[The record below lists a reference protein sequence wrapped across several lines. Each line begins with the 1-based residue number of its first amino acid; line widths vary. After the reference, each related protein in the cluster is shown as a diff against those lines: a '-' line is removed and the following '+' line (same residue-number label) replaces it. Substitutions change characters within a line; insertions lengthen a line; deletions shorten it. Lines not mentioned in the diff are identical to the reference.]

1 MGIWRPLLL
10 LLTALLVPLAH
21 AEPGTSSSG
30 DSSSNGSGEGAAGFG
45 RWETLLRDCRVQG
58 QTEGCIRLRL
68 DQTIEGLLRVRF
80 ISSAEG
86 GRYASQELIFAGL
99 LLKQDQPMQCQQG
112 QCTPQWP
119 MRLQVHGVS
128 ERQFNPRGLAAQ
140 MPSIRLAQGSCS
152 LGPTRL
158 QCQAK
163 GRSGER
169 WSASGDL
176 SGFQPASATR
186 SEGS

>member
-1 MGIWRPLLL
+1 MGARATLWILMLG
-10 LLTALLVPLAH
+10 ALLPALAH
-21 AEPGTSSSG
+21 ANTEPGT
-30 DSSSNGSGEGAAGFG
+30 NSGEGFG
-45 RWETLLRDCRVQG
+45 RWETLLRDCRIEG
-58 QTEGCIRLRL
+58 QPDGCIRLRL
-68 DQTIEGLLRVRF
+68 DQTLEGLLRVRF
-80 ISSAEG
+80 ISAADG

-119 MRLQVHGVS
+119 MRLQVQGVS

-140 MPSIRLAQGSCS
+140 LPSIKLATGRCS

-158 QCQAK
+158 HCQAE

-169 WSASGDL
+169 WSARGQL
-176 SGFQPASATR
+176 NVVLPTR
-186 SEGS
+186 STPGRPSDGG